1 MRFWK
6 SEYLDKIRFS
16 KSVLLSCTP
25 KPINIDFVMDYVD
38 IQPLLNAYHRK
49 LATTDLRFKRYLYDR
64 INWNVR
70 LVGIKGARGV
80 GKTTMLMQHIK
91 ETFDNINDVLYVSL
105 DNLWFENH
113 KLEDLVEFLYTHGVM
128 HIYFDEVH
136 RYKNWTVLLKHF
148 YDSYPELNI
157 VYTGSAMLAIE
168 NSVADLSRRQSLY
181 TLSGLS
187 FREYLEYEG
196 IATIP
201 SIELETLL
209 ANHTKYALDVTSE
222 IKVLKYFDQYL
233 QTGYYPYYKEA
244 GEDYLMRVGEVA
256 RLVIDN
262 DIPAVEDITYTTA
275 QKIKKL
281 LMVIAEN
288 VPLEPNINK
297 LSAQLESTR
306 DQTLKMLYLLDRAG
320 LLWLLTD
327 QVKDYKH
334 LTGPK
339 KIYLNN
345 ANLMYALS
353 GRVSEG
359 TMRETFFANQVGAVT
374 TLTMPK
380 QGDFMADAKY
390 LFEVGGSRKTFD
402 QIADLPNSYLA
413 IDDIEVGNGNRI
425 PLWMF
430 GCLY

>member
-1 MRFWK
+1 
-6 SEYLDKIRFS
+6 
-16 KSVLLSCTP
+16 
-25 KPINIDFVMDYVD
+25 MDYAD
-38 IQPLLNAYHRK
+38 IQPLLNVYHRK
-49 LATTDLRFKRYLYDR
+49 LATTHLRFKRYLYHR

-80 GKTTMLMQHIK
+80 GKTTLLLQHIK
-91 ETFDNINDVLYVSL
+91 ETFHNMDEVLYVSL

-113 KLEDLVEFLYTHGVM
+113 SLEALVEFLYTHGVT

-136 RYKNWTVLLKHF
+136 RYKNWTAQLKHF
-148 YDSYPELNI
+148 YDSYPDLNI

-201 SIELETLL
+201 PIGMEELL
-209 ANHTKYALDVTSE
+209 AKHTKYALDVIAE
-222 IKVLKYFDQYL
+222 IKVLKHFERYL
-233 QTGYYPYYKEA
+233 RIGYYPYYKEA

-256 RLVIDN
+256 RLVIDS
-262 DIPAVEDITYTTA
+262 DIPAVTDITYITA

-327 QVKDYKH
+327 KVKDYKH

-353 GRVSEG
+353 GKVSEG
-359 TMRETFFANQVGAVT
+359 TMREVFFANQVGAVVP
-374 TLTMPK
+374 LTMPK
-380 QGDFMADAKY
+380 KGDFVADGKY

-402 QIADLPNSYLA
+402 QIANLPNSYLA
-413 IDDIEVGNGNRI
+413 IDDLETGNGNRI
-425 PLWMF
+425 PLWVF

>member
-1 MRFWK
+1 
-6 SEYLDKIRFS
+6 
-16 KSVLLSCTP
+16 
-25 KPINIDFVMDYVD
+25 MDYID
-38 IQPLLNAYHRK
+38 IQPLLNVYHRK
-49 LATTDLRFKRYLYDR
+49 LAATDLRFKRYLYGQ

-91 ETFDNINDVLYVSL
+91 ETFDNLEGVLYVSL

-136 RYKNWTVLLKHF
+136 KYKNWTALLKHF
-148 YDSYPELNI
+148 YDSYPDLNI

-181 TLSGLS
+181 TLNGLS

-196 IATIP
+196 IVTIP
-201 SIELETLL
+201 RIRLEDLL
-209 ANHTKYALDVTSE
+209 SKHTKYALNITSE
-222 IKVLKYFDQYL
+222 LKVLKHFDQYL
-233 QTGYYPYYKEA
+233 RTGYYPYYKEA
-244 GEDYLMRVGEVA
+244 GDDYLMRVGEVA
-256 RLVIDN
+256 RLVIDI

-275 QKIKKL
+275 RKIKKL

-288 VPLEPNINK
+288 APLEPNINK
-297 LSAQLESTR
+297 LSVQLESTR

-327 QVKDYKH
+327 KIKDYKH

-345 ANLMYALS
+345 TNLMYALS
-353 GRVSEG
+353 AKVSEG

-380 QGDFMADAKY
+380 QGDFMADGKY
-390 LFEVGGSRKTFD
+390 LFEVGGSYKTFD
-402 QIADLPNSYLA
+402 QIANLPNSYLA
-413 IDDIEVGNGNRI
+413 IDDIEIGNGNRI

>member
-1 MRFWK
+1 
-6 SEYLDKIRFS
+6 
-16 KSVLLSCTP
+16 
-25 KPINIDFVMDYVD
+25 MDYAD
-38 IQPLLNAYHRK
+38 IQPLINVYHRK
-49 LATTDLRFKRYLYDR
+49 LAATNLRFKRYLYDR
-64 INWNVR
+64 INWDVR

-80 GKTTMLMQHIK
+80 GKTTMIMQHIK
-91 ETFDNINDVLYVSL
+91 ETFDNIDDVLYVSL
-105 DNLWFENH
+105 DNLWFNNH
-113 KLEDLVEFLYTHGVM
+113 NLEDLVEFLYTHGVT

-136 RYKNWTVLLKHF
+136 KYKGWTTLLKNF
-148 YDSYPELNI
+148 YDSYPDLNI

-181 TLSGLS
+181 TLHGLS

-196 IATIP
+196 IAMISP
-201 SIELETLL
+201 IKLGELLTS
-209 ANHTKYALDVTSE
+209 HTKYAMDVVSE
-222 IKVLKYFDQYL
+222 IKVLKHFDQYL
-233 QTGYYPYYKEA
+233 RTGYYPYYKEA

-256 RLVIDN
+256 RLVIDS
-262 DIPAVEDITYTTA
+262 DIPAVEGITYTTA

-297 LSAQLESTR
+297 LSVQLESTR

-327 QVKDYKH
+327 KVKDYKH

-345 ANLMYALS
+345 TNLMYALS
-353 GRVSEG
+353 GKISEG
-359 TMRETFFANQVGAVT
+359 TLRETFFANQVGAAS

-380 QGDFMADAKY
+380 QGDFMADGKY
-390 LFEVGGSRKTFD
+390 LFEVGGSRKTFE

-413 IDDIEVGNGNRI
+413 IDDIETGSGNRI

>member
-1 MRFWK
+1 
-6 SEYLDKIRFS
+6 
-16 KSVLLSCTP
+16 
-25 KPINIDFVMDYVD
+25 MDYTD

-49 LATTDLRFKRYLYDR
+49 LAATDLQFKRYLYDQ
-64 INWNVR
+64 INWDVR
-70 LVGIKGARGV
+70 LIGIKGARGV

-91 ETFDNINDVLYVSL
+91 ETFQNIDDALYVSL
-105 DNLWFENH
+105 DNLWFETH
-113 KLEDLVEFLYTHGVM
+113 KLEELIEFLYTHGVTY
-128 HIYFDEVH
+128 IYFDEVH
-136 RYKNWTVLLKHF
+136 KYKNWMTLLKNF
-148 YDSYPELNI
+148 YDSYPDLKI

-181 TLSGLS
+181 TLHGLS

-196 IATIP
+196 VETIP
-201 SIELETLL
+201 PVGLEDLL
-209 ANHTKYALDVTSE
+209 KNHIQYALDIISK
-222 IKVLKYFDQYL
+222 IKVLKHFDRYL
-233 QTGYYPYYKEA
+233 KAGYYPYYKEA
-244 GEDYLMRVGEVA
+244 GEDYLMRIGEVA
-256 RLVIDN
+256 RLIIDG
-262 DIPAVEDITYTTA
+262 DIPAVEDITYMTT

-327 QVKDYKH
+327 KIKDYKH

-345 ANLMYALS
+345 TNLMHALS
-353 GRVSEG
+353 GNISEG
-359 TMRETFFANQVGAVT
+359 TMRETFFANQVGAVA

-380 QGDFMADAKY
+380 QGDFMADGKY

-402 QIADLPNSYLA
+402 QIADIPNSYLA
-413 IDDIEVGNGNRI
+413 IDDVETGNGNRI

>member
-1 MRFWK
+1 
-6 SEYLDKIRFS
+6 
-16 KSVLLSCTP
+16 
-25 KPINIDFVMDYVD
+25 MDYAD

-49 LATTDLRFKRYLYDR
+49 LAATDLRFKRYLYHR

-91 ETFDNINDVLYVSL
+91 ETFNNTDEVLYVSL

-113 KLEDLVEFLYTHGVM
+113 QLEDLVEFLYTHGVM

-136 RYKNWTVLLKHF
+136 RYKNWATLLKHF
-148 YDSYPELNI
+148 YDSYPDLNI

-181 TLSGLS
+181 SLNGLS

-201 SIELETLL
+201 PIGLEELLST
-209 ANHTKYALDVTSE
+209 HTKYAPNITTE
-222 IKVLKYFDQYL
+222 IKVLKHFDRYL

-256 RLVIDN
+256 RLVIDG

-297 LSAQLESTR
+297 LSGQLESTR

-320 LLWLLTD
+320 LLCLLTD
-327 QVKDYKH
+327 KIKDYKH

-345 ANLMYALS
+345 ANLMHALS
-353 GRVSEG
+353 TKVSEG

-380 QGDFMADAKY
+380 QGDFMANGKF
-390 LFEVGGSRKTFD
+390 LFEVGGSRKTFE

-413 IDDIEVGNGNRI
+413 IDDIETGNGNRI